1 MDLALP
7 GHQTL
12 PLGHLNDPA
21 AFYHLLVVFPP
32 SCGCRKLDAAMTVP
46 GSSHFEV
53 IMLTLSLQ
61 CSLRDMFN
69 LWEFVLV
76 ESRFQLVPVDF
87 IVTVAVSCWNCVYRA
102 GEKSRRD
109 APRAWFFE
117 LFPGSHLFLFLCVLS
132 SVVEGYGG

>member
-1 MDLALP
+1 MDLGLP
-7 GHQTL
+7 GHQNL
-12 PLGHLNDPA
+12 PLGHLNEPA
-21 AFYHLLVVFPP
+21 AFVSF
-32 SCGCRKLDAAMTVP
+32 
-46 GSSHFEV
+46 
-53 IMLTLSLQ
+53 

-117 LFPGSHLFLFLCVLS
+117 LFPGSQLFLFICVLS